1 MSGRQRNYDD
11 DDDDNHSR
19 KRRRFSA
26 EPKEIE
32 DRLES
37 LIVRVGDKSTSSLE
51 SNLEGLA
58 GVLEADLPTYKAKIL
73 RILGECVTR
82 LPEKTT
88 IYTTLVGLL
97 NVRNYN
103 FGGEFVELLV
113 KGLRESLKAR
123 EFEDARVTVRFL
135 ADLVNCHVISAG
147 SMINFLQAL
156 ADVSGETGI
165 PQVRADFY
173 VYTVLCALPWVGR
186 ELYEKKDS
194 ELDHLL
200 RMIDDYISKRHKVHL
215 PSLKVWQINVP
226 HVQEEYLDCLWAQ
239 INKLRSDKWV
249 EHHILRPYLA
259 FDGILCEALQ
269 HSIPKLDKVPSHQDG
284 CAYPFPSVVFRLF
297 DYTDC
302 PDGPVLPGAHSIERF
317 LIEEQIRRIV
327 QQNYLNRKEC
337 AAVLLSYPGKHKI
350 PLEYVIVEVILAEFF
365 KLPVSSYK
373 EVCLGSL
380 FLELCKLQPS
390 TFPQVLAQ
398 AVELMYER
406 LDTMNFDCIDRFSG
420 WFAYHLSNFQF
431 RWNWDDWS
439 DCISLD
445 PLHPKPVFIRETLH
459 KALRLAY
466 HQRIVEFMP
475 EGFVNLLPLR
485 PVTVFKYGQEGAEA
499 LPGTVSSQQLTGA
512 LKERCTPEEALL
524 VIKDLPN
531 PLQDDDMEPT
541 HNPLKIDVFVQTM
554 LNYADKSFSHAFA
567 AIAKYHSVLKVLSI
581 SEEAQICIL
590 RSMYELW
597 HCHQQMMVGLVT
609 KFLKAKV
616 VECSAVANWL
626 FSKEMSTEFPKFY
639 IWEILHITIRKMIR
653 YVTNIQKQVDEAKKK
668 LQKGGD
674 AMEEDEEDDE
684 NESVRPS
691 EEMVEEMEEKLDT
704 AQSELKNLFLIIFQ
718 RFIML
723 LTEHISRCEA
733 EGVES
738 NNHWFKST
746 LGRLQEVFFQHHEQV
761 FKYVDTLESL
771 LFTNDI
777 DHHILST
784 FHQFCALKA

>member
-1 MSGRQRNYDD
+1 MSRRRPYEDD
-11 DDDDNHSR
+11 DEDTHAR
-19 KRRRFSA
+19 KRRRLSA

-37 LIVRVGDKSTSSLE
+37 LIMRVGDKSTSSLE

-58 GVLEADLPTYKAKIL
+58 GVLEADLPSYKAKIM

-113 KGLRESLKAR
+113 KSLRESLKSR
-123 EFEDARVTVRFL
+123 YFEEARVTVRFL

-147 SMINFLQAL
+147 SMVNFLQTL

-165 PQVRADFY
+165 PQVRADYY

-186 ELYEKKDS
+186 ELYEKKDN
-194 ELDHLL
+194 ELDYLL

-215 PSLKVWQINVP
+215 PSLKVWQSNVP
-226 HVQEEYLDCLWAQ
+226 HIQEEYLDCLWAQ

-269 HSIPKLDKVPSHQDG
+269 HSIPTMVPPPHQDG
-284 CAYPFPSVVFRLF
+284 CSYPFPHVVFRLF

-302 PDGPVLPGAHSIERF
+302 PEGPVLPGAHSIERF

-327 QQNYLNRKEC
+327 EQHYLSRKDC
-337 AAVLLSYPGKHKI
+337 AATLLSYPGKHKI
-350 PLEYVIVEVILAEFF
+350 PLEYVIVEVILAEVFR
-365 KLPVSSYK
+365 LPVANYR
-373 EVCLGSL
+373 EICLGSL

-390 TFPQVLAQ
+390 TMPQVLAQ

-406 LDTMNFDCIDRFSG
+406 LDTMNIDCIHRFSG

-431 RWNWDDWS
+431 RWNWDDWN
-439 DCISLD
+439 DCVNLD
-445 PLHPKPVFIRETLH
+445 PLHPRPVFVRETLH
-459 KALRLAY
+459 KSLRLSY
-466 HQRIVEFMP
+466 YQRIADLVPDSFS
-475 EGFVNLLPLR
+475 NLVPLK
-485 PVTVFKYGQEGAEA
+485 PVTTYKYALEGAEN
-499 LPGTVSSQQLTGA
+499 LPGTVAAQQLTAA
-512 LKERCTPEEALL
+512 LKDKCTAEEALL
-524 VIKDLPN
+524 LIKDLPN
-531 PLQDDDMEPT
+531 PLQEDDVEPT
-541 HNPLKIDVFVQTM
+541 HNPLKIDVFVQTL
-554 LNYADKSFSHAFA
+554 LNFADKSFSHAFA
-567 AIAKYHSVLKVLSI
+567 AIVKYHTVLKVLST

-590 RSMYELW
+590 RSMFELW

-609 KFLKAKV
+609 KFLKAKI
-616 VECSAVANWL
+616 VECSSVANWL
-626 FSKEMSTEFPKFY
+626 FSKEMAAEFPKSY
-639 IWEILHITIRKMIR
+639 IWEILHLTIRKMIR
-653 YVTNIQKQVDEAKKK
+653 YVTNIQKQVMDAKKK
-668 LQKGGD
+668 LQKED
-674 AMEEDEEDDE
+674 AMEEDDDDE
-684 NESVRPS
+684 DSNHVKPT
-691 EEMVEEMEEKLDT
+691 EEMIEEMEEKLEST
-704 AQSELKNLFLIIFQ
+704 QSELKNLFLIIFQ

-723 LTEHISRCEA
+723 LTEHIARCEA
-733 EGVES
+733 EGIDFNS
-738 NNHWFKST
+738 YWFKST
-746 LGRLQEVFFQHHEQV
+746 LGRLQEVFFQHYEQV

-771 LFTNDI
+771 LFTSDI
-777 DHHILST
+777 DHHILSV
-784 FHQFCALKA
+784 FQQFCALKA

>member
-1 MSGRQRNYDD
+1 MSSRRRNYDD
-11 DDDDNHSR
+11 DDDEGYSR
-19 KRRRFSA
+19 KRRRYSA

-58 GVLEADLPTYKAKIL
+58 GVLEADLPSYKAKIM

-113 KGLRESLKAR
+113 KSLRESLKTR
-123 EFEDARVTVRFL
+123 KFEEARVTVRFL

-147 SMINFLQAL
+147 SMVNFLQTL

-173 VYTVLCALPWVGR
+173 VFTVLCALPWVGR
-186 ELYEKKDS
+186 ELYEKKDN

-215 PSLKVWQINVP
+215 PSLKVWQSNIP

-269 HSIPKLDKVPSHQDG
+269 HGIPSMVVPPHQDG
-284 CAYPFPSVVFRLF
+284 CSYPFPSVVFRLF

-302 PDGPVLPGAHSIERF
+302 PEGPVLPGAHSIERF
-317 LIEEQIRRIV
+317 LIEEQIRRIL
-327 QQNYLNRKEC
+327 QQQYLNRKEC
-337 AAVLLSYPGKHKI
+337 AAILLSYPGKHKI
-350 PLEYVIVEVILAEFF
+350 PLEYVIVEVILSEMFR
-365 KLPVSSYK
+365 LPVVHFH
-373 EVCLGSL
+373 EICMGSL

-390 TFPQVLAQ
+390 TMPQVLAQ

-406 LDTMNFDCIDRFSG
+406 LDTMNIDCANRFAS

-445 PLHPKPVFIRETLH
+445 PLHPRPVFIRETLH
-459 KALRLAY
+459 KCMRLSY
-466 HQRIVEFMP
+466 HQRIVDLMP
-475 EGFVNLLPLR
+475 EGFSNLLPLK
-485 PVTVFKYGQEGAEA
+485 PITLFKYGQEGAEA
-499 LPGTVSSQQLTGA
+499 LPGTVASQQLVGA
-512 LKERCTPEEALL
+512 FKERCTAEEALL

-531 PLQDDDMEPT
+531 PLQEDDVEPT
-541 HNPLKIDVFVQTM
+541 HNPLKIDVFVQTL
-554 LNYADKSFSHAFA
+554 LNFADKSFSHAFA
-567 AIAKYHSVLKVLSI
+567 AVAKYHTVLKVLSTT
-581 SEEAQICIL
+581 EEAQICIL
-590 RSMYELW
+590 RSMFELW

-626 FSKEMSTEFPKFY
+626 FSKEMATEFPKFY
-639 IWEILHITIRKMIR
+639 IWEILHLTIREMIR
-653 YVTNIQKQVDEAKKK
+653 YVTKFQKQMEEAKKK
-668 LQKGGD
+668 LQKDD
-674 AMEEDEEDDE
+674 AMEEEEDDE
-684 NESVRPS
+684 EDSNPAKPS
-691 EEMVEEMEEKLDT
+691 EEMIEEMEEKLDT

-723 LTEHISRCEA
+723 LTEHIARCEA
-733 EGVES
+733 EGVDF
-738 NNHWFKST
+738 NNYWFKLT

-771 LFTNDI
+771 LFTSDI
-777 DHHILST
+777 DHHILSI
-784 FHQFCALKA
+784 FQQFCALKA

>member
-1 MSGRQRNYDD
+1 MSRRRAYEDD
-11 DDDDNHSR
+11 DDDGYSR
-19 KRRRFSA
+19 KRRRYSA

-32 DRLES
+32 DRLDS

-58 GVLEADLPTYKAKIL
+58 GVLEADLSNHKTKIMKKL
-73 RILGECVTR
+73 CECVTR
-82 LPEKTT
+82 LPEKAT

-103 FGGEFVELLV
+103 FGGEFVEMLV
-113 KGLRESLKAR
+113 KCLRESLKSR
-123 EFEDARVTVRFL
+123 KFEEARVTVRFL
-135 ADLVNCHVISAG
+135 SDLVNCHVISAG
-147 SMINFLQAL
+147 SMINFLQTL

-173 VYTVLCALPWVGR
+173 VYTVLSALPWVGR
-186 ELYEKKDS
+186 ELYEKKDN

-215 PSLKVWQINVP
+215 PSLKVWQTNIP

-269 HSIPKLDKVPSHQDG
+269 HSIPAMVPPPHQDG
-284 CAYPFPSVVFRLF
+284 CSYPFPSVVFRLF

-302 PDGPVLPGAHSIERF
+302 PEGPVLPGAHSIERF
-317 LIEEQIRRIV
+317 LIEEQIRRVI
-327 QQNYLNRKEC
+327 QQHYTNRKDC
-337 AAVLLSYPGKHKI
+337 AALLLSYPAKHKI
-350 PLEYVIVEVILAEFF
+350 PLEYVIVEVMLAELF
-365 KLPVSSYK
+365 KLPVVFYP
-373 EVCLGSL
+373 EICLGSL

-390 TFPQVLAQ
+390 TMPQVLAQ

-406 LDTMNFDCIDRFSG
+406 LDTMNIDCANRFAA

-431 RWNWDDWS
+431 RWNWDDWN

-445 PLHPKPVFIRETLH
+445 PLHPRPVFIRETLQ
-459 KALRLAY
+459 KCMRLSY
-466 HQRIVEFMP
+466 HQRIVDLISEAFT
-475 EGFVNLLPLR
+475 NLLPLR
-485 PVTVFKYGQEGAEA
+485 PVTLYKYTQEGAES
-499 LPGTVSSQQLTGA
+499 LPGTVASQQLLGA
-512 LKERCTPEEALL
+512 LKDKCTAEEALL

-531 PLQDDDMEPT
+531 PLQEDDVEPT
-541 HNPLKIDVFVQTM
+541 HNPLKIDVFVQTL
-554 LNYADKSFSHAFA
+554 LNFADKSFSHAFA
-567 AIAKYHSVLKVLSI
+567 AVAKYHTVFKVLST

-590 RSMYELW
+590 RSMFELW
-597 HCHQQMMVGLVT
+597 HCNQQMMVGLVT

-626 FSKEMSTEFPKFY
+626 FSKEMATEFPKFY
-639 IWEILHITIRKMIR
+639 IWEILHLTIREMIR
-653 YVTNIQKQVDEAKKK
+653 HVTKIQKQVEESKKK
-668 LQKGGD
+668 LQKDD
-674 AMEEDEEDDE
+674 AMEEDDEDDDDE
-684 NESVRPS
+684 DSNHVKPS
-691 EEMVEEMEEKLDT
+691 EEMIEEMEEKLDT
-704 AQSELKNLFLIIFQ
+704 TQSELKNLFLIIFQ

-723 LTEHISRCEA
+723 LTEHIARCEA
-733 EGVES
+733 EGIDF
-738 NNHWFKST
+738 NNYWFKLT
-746 LGRLQEVFFQHHEQV
+746 LGRLQGVFFQHHEQV

-771 LFTNDI
+771 LFTSDI
-777 DHHILST
+777 DHHILSI
-784 FHQFCALKA
+784 FQQFCALKA